1 MDCRLTCS
9 FGLPSDIEEALSTFG
24 PRLDATVVAK
34 SRELFAPRH
43 DLSLPEGGTRHAD
56 LPYGDHPR
64 QTLDLC
70 SPRGQ
75 GHPIALFVHGGGF
88 TGGDK
93 AFYAHIPYF
102 LARSGFLGAAMNYR
116 LATEFQWPY
125 GATDVALALDW
136 LAANGA
142 RFGGDPSRIVAIGQS
157 AGAVHLSGALFNSR
171 MKPACFGQIRAAVLM
186 SGLYDIRPGV
196 VETIP
201 LYFGSDETQYADRSP
216 VRHVAGSK
224 LPVVLTLAEFDPPFV
239 APQAAVFVTA
249 LTERDGKSP
258 PLAWLR
264 GHNHLSP
271 VLGMGAAHDRLGPA
285 ILAEFQAV
293 LNAGAA
299 S

>member
-1 MDCRLTCS
+1 MDCRLTS
-9 FGLPSDIEEALSTFG
+9 TFGLPSDIEEALSTFG
-24 PRLDATVVAK
+24 LRLDAAVVAK

-56 LPYGDHPR
+56 VPYGEHPR

-70 SPRGQ
+70 SPG
-75 GHPIALFVHGGGF
+75 GKGEPIALFVHGGGF

-116 LATEFQWPY
+116 LATEFQWPS

-142 RFGGDPSRIVAIGQS
+142 RFGGDPCRIVVIGQS
-157 AGAVHLSGALFNSR
+157 AGAVHLSGALFDPR
-171 MKPACFGQIRAAVLM
+171 MKPTCFEQIRAAALM
-186 SGLYDIRPGV
+186 SGLYDIYPGIA
-196 VETIP
+196 ETIP

-216 VRHVAGSK
+216 IRHVAGSK
-224 LPVVLTLAEFDPPFV
+224 LPVLLTLAELDPPFI
-239 APQAAVFVTA
+239 APQAAALVTA
-249 LTERDGKSP
+249 LTKRDGKSP

-293 LNAGAA
+293 LTAGAA